1 MKTQAPPFDLV
12 IGMDRSDRKVDLH
25 LLDLQANT
33 EASATLSTDP
43 AALQSWATD
52 LRKRFP
58 KHRVAIVFE
67 QPANNLIGFL
77 SRYDWITLYPINPI
91 SLLKFRE
98 TFILSRAKNDGVD
111 AAYLARL
118 LAQHG
123 QQFRPWS
130 PEEASTRQLQ
140 RLVLDR
146 RSVVDHRTGLGNR
159 LQALLKD
166 YFPQALDLIGEEV
179 FRPLAT
185 AFLKRWPTLQ
195 DAQSA
200 TPDTL
205 RHFYWGQGSRSPKLL
220 QQRLER
226 IQNAVPLTDD
236 RGVMSSYLLRM
247 RLTVE
252 ELERATRTVKA
263 YDHQIATNFADHPE
277 RALFANL
284 PGAGPVFAPRLLAS
298 FGTQR
303 DRYAAPSSLQCA
315 SGIAPV
321 TKQSGNKR
329 HVHRRYRCSE
339 FFKQSFHEWAAE
351 SRFFSAWARAYYD
364 MKRAGGMGHHAAVRT
379 LAYKWIRV
387 LWRCWQDHSIYMED
401 HYLAALRKAG
411 SPIIAWMDK
420 HSPTTREKKSK
431 TTKTK

>member
-1 MKTQAPPFDLV
+1 
-12 IGMDRSDRKVDLH
+12 MDRSDRKVDLH
-25 LLDLQANT
+25 LLDLQAKK
-33 EASATLSTDP
+33 EDSATLSTDP
-43 AALQSWATD
+43 AALQAWTTD
-52 LRKRFP
+52 LRQRFP
-58 KHRVAIVFE
+58 KHRIAIVFE

-91 SLLKFRE
+91 SLQKFRE
-98 TFILSRAKNDGVD
+98 TFVISRAKNDAVD
-111 AAYLARL
+111 AVYLARL

-123 QQFRPWS
+123 EQFRPWS
-130 PEEASTRQLQ
+130 PEDPSTRQLQ
-140 RLVLDR
+140 RLVVDR

-195 DAQSA
+195 EAQKVS
-200 TPDTL
+200 PDTL
-205 RHFYWGQGSRSPKLL
+205 RNFYWGQGSRSKARL
-220 QQRLER
+220 QERLER
-226 IQNAVPLTDD
+226 IEKAVPLIDD
-236 RGVMSSYLLRM
+236 PGVMSSYVLRM

-263 YDHQIATNFADHPE
+263 YDSQIATTFADHPE

-303 DRYAAPSSLQCA
+303 DRYGDPASLQCA

-321 TKQSGNKR
+321 TKQSGKKR

-364 MKRAGGMGHHAAVRT
+364 LKRAGGMGHHAAVRA

-387 LWRCWQDHSIYMED
+387 VWRCWQDRTIYRED

-411 SPIIAWMDK
+411 SPIIAWMEK
-420 HSPTTREKKSK
+420 NPPITRVKKTK